1 MDSLPRGATS
11 PHKSFLFHQNQII
24 KTNNHEEIFAMS
36 TFDATSAISAEFGIF
51 GIPMTEEESRVVLIP
66 VPWEVTTSYGS
77 GASDGPRIVRAASEQ
92 IDLFDFETGKAY
104 EAGYFMR
111 PFPTE
116 LKKQNDIY
124 KEKAQELIGLRTDLS
139 QDTTR
144 MDSLANEVNL
154 ACKKM
159 TEWVYK
165 ECKSVLKSGKLLG
178 LVGGDHST
186 PFGAIRAVS
195 EELNG
200 DFGVLHID
208 SNAELRVSYKVFEQS
223 HAYIM
228 YNIMNA
234 PQRPKKLVQVGIRD
248 FSEDEFNYIQE
259 REDITTF
266 FDLQLK
272 RRLLSGESWSQV
284 CQDILKEL
292 PQKVYISFDI
302 DGLDPAFCP
311 HTGTPVPG
319 GLSVDQIFYLF
330 FEVAKSGRQIV
341 AFDLNEVSTGG
352 AEEAE
357 WDGNV
362 GARILYK
369 LCGWLVNT
377 NQA

>member
-1 MDSLPRGATS
+1 
-11 PHKSFLFHQNQII
+11 
-24 KTNNHEEIFAMS
+24 MS
-36 TFDATSAISAEFGIF
+36 TFDAASAISAEFGIF
-51 GIPMTEEESRVVLIP
+51 GIPMTEEDSRVVLIP

-77 GASDGPRIVRAASEQ
+77 GASDGPRIVREASEQ

-111 PFPTE
+111 EFPTE
-116 LKKQNDIY
+116 LKAQNDIY
-124 KEKAQELIGLRTDLS
+124 KQKAQELITLRTELS
-139 QDTTR
+139 DDTAR
-144 MDSLANEVNL
+144 MDSLATEVNI
-154 ACKKM
+154 ACRKM
-159 TEWVYK
+159 SDWVYN
-165 ECKSVLKSGKLLG
+165 ECKSVLKSKKLLG

-186 PFGAIRAVS
+186 PLGAIRAVA
-195 EELNG
+195 EELGG

-208 SNAELRVSYKVFEQS
+208 AHADLRKAYQGFEQS
-223 HAYIM
+223 HASIM
-228 YNIMNA
+228 HNVMTA

-248 FSEDEFNYIQE
+248 FCEDEFNYIQE

-272 RRLLSGESWSQV
+272 RRLLGGESWAQI

-330 FEVAKSGRQIV
+330 FQIAKSGRQIV

-352 AEEAE
+352 EEQAE

-377 NQA
+377 NPV